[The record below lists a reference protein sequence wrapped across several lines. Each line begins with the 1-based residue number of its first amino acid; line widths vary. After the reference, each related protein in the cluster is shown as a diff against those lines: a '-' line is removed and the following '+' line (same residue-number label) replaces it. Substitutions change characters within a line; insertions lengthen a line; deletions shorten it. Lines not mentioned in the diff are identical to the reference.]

1 VRQAAT
7 APWPPDVLQALESF
21 RQGHLI
27 AAPPPFSYYG
37 DPDNPLPPL
46 AGGDES
52 PRTAIE
58 DDSRDF
64 DFVELPPFEF
74 GVITTQT
81 CDIAEEGTPA
91 QPFVQV
97 APVVTLDDSGA
108 AAPQY
113 LAPLDPPD
121 LPEGPYA
128 ADLRM
133 EVPIEK
139 TVLVGKRPI
148 EGFPDEEGYLDF
160 ARRLG
165 ARRER
170 PAVAT
175 ELVDAVAKTLKR
187 RKSNSAGVKRLMRDE
202 IHSVRLSIDE
212 GTRLEPAIARVHFI
226 GKGSISEQSR
236 EKLNSW
242 WQEAYTEAEAAGIKL
257 LPNEYHDGTR
267 MDIDVLERTIKLSL

>member
-7 APWPPDVLQALESF
+7 APWPPDVLQALGHF

-37 DPDNPLPPL
+37 DPENPLPPL
-46 AGGDES
+46 ADPAES
-52 PRTAIE
+52 PRAASE
-58 DDSRDF
+58 HDSREF

-91 QPFVQV
+91 QPFVQI
-97 APVVTLDDSGA
+97 APVVTLDESGA
-108 AAPQY
+108 TAPQY

-121 LPEGPYA
+121 LAEGPYA
-128 ADLRM
+128 ADLRI
-133 EVPIEK
+133 EVPLEK

-148 EGFPDEEGYLDF
+148 EGFPGEEGYLDF

-165 ARRER
+165 TKRER
-170 PAVAT
+170 PAVAS

-187 RKSNSAGVKRLMRDE
+187 RKANSSGVKRLMREE

-226 GKGSISEQSR
+226 GKRPISEESQ

-257 LPNEYHDGTR
+257 LPNEYHDATR
-267 MDIDVLERTIKLSL
+267 MDIDVIERTIKLNV